1 MVGSAAAATG
11 DEEAGAAGG
20 DPQPSTRSL
29 RGLDAINVLMA
40 DVRDGVGPYLAV
52 FLKGGEHWDSG
63 AIGIAMAASSIAAAI
78 FQVPAGLLVD
88 ATRWKRLL
96 IAVSGLMIGAGCLLI
111 VLFPKFLA
119 VIAAQAML
127 GAASAIIPPAIAA
140 VSLGLVGRRLLDAR
154 VSRNESFNHGGN
166 LIAAVLAGAL
176 GTWFGYHWIFYL
188 VCAFAASSAAVVTLI
203 NPKEIDHERA
213 RGGEDPA
220 NKCDPVAVRD
230 LLKRRDLLIFLA
242 SVVLFHFG
250 NAAML
255 PMAGQVLAQAHPG
268 SDTIAL
274 SACII
279 AAQFVM
285 VGVAWAVGRAS
296 ARGVGRKAIFLVA
309 LAVLPVRGVLFTLT
323 DSPYGVVG
331 IQLLDGV
338 AAGIFGV
345 ISVLI
350 ASDLTRGTGRFNF
363 AQGLMALSVGIGATL
378 SNATAGYVVQWFGF
392 TTGFLYLAVIACAG
406 LAFFALLMPE
416 TGNGRAGRPDG
427 SQAGSGQA
435 GDGQAGDGQAR
446 RDEAGSKAAAA

>member
-1 MVGSAAAATG
+1 MNANGMRVEDARADAAS
-11 DEEAGAAGG
+11 EGA
-20 DPQPSTRSL
+20 QPSARSL

-88 ATRWKRLL
+88 GTKTKRLL
-96 IAVSGLMIGAGCLLI
+96 IAASGLMIGTGCLLI
-111 VLFPKFLA
+111 VLFPRFFA

-166 LIAAVLAGAL
+166 LLAAVLAGAL
-176 GTWFGYHWIFYL
+176 GTYLGYHWIFYL
-188 VCAFAASSAAVVTLI
+188 VCAFAVASAGIVALI
-203 NPKEIDHERA
+203 NPAEIDHERA
-213 RGGEDPA
+213 RGGEDA
-220 NKCDPVAVRD
+220 SGKGEPVPIRD
-230 LLKRRDLLIFLA
+230 LLKRRDLRIFLA

-255 PMAGQVLAQAHPG
+255 PMAGQVLAQTHPG

-285 VGVAWAVGRAS
+285 VGVAWAVGQAS
-296 ARGVGRKAIFLVA
+296 AKGVGRKTIFLVA
-309 LAVLPVRGVLFTLT
+309 MAVLPVRGVLFTLT
-323 DSPYGVVG
+323 DSPYAVVG

-350 ASDLTRGTGRFNF
+350 ASDLMRGTGRFNF

-392 TTGFLYLAVIACAG
+392 TAGFLYLAAIAGCG
-406 LAFFALLMPE
+406 LAFFVAFMPE
-416 TGNGRAGRPDG
+416 T
-427 SQAGSGQA
+427 
-435 GDGQAGDGQAR
+435 
-446 RDEAGSKAAAA
+446 RDPSANLASATPALA

>member
-1 MVGSAAAATG
+1 MVGTATAPAGEGQADGSA
-11 DEEAGAAGG
+11 G
-20 DPQPSTRSL
+20 DPNPSARSL

-52 FLKGGEHWDSG
+52 FLKGGEQWDSG
-63 AIGIAMAASSIAAAI
+63 AIGIAMAASSIAAAV

-88 ATRWKRLL
+88 GTRAKRLL
-96 IAVSGLMIGAGCLLI
+96 IAGSGLMIGLGCLLI
-111 VLFPKFLA
+111 AAYPRFLA

-154 VSRNESFNHGGN
+154 VSRNESFNHAGN

-176 GTWFGYHWIFYL
+176 GTYLGYHWIFYL
-188 VCAFAASSAAVVTLI
+188 VCAFAVSSALIVTLI

-220 NKCDPVAVRD
+220 NKCEPVAVRD
-230 LLKRRDLLIFLA
+230 LLHRRDLQIFLA

-255 PMAGQVLAQAHPG
+255 PMAGQVLAQTHPG
-268 SDTIAL
+268 SDTAAL

-285 VGVAWAVGRAS
+285 VGVAWLVGQAS
-296 ARGVGRKAIFLVA
+296 ARGVGRKTIFLVA
-309 LAVLPVRGVLFTLT
+309 LAVLPVRGILFTLT
-323 DSPYGVVG
+323 SSPYGVVA

-363 AQGLMALSVGIGATL
+363 AQGLMALSVGVGATL

-392 TTGFLYLAVIACAG
+392 MAGFLYLTAIACAG

-416 TGNGRAGRPDG
+416 TGTGRT
-427 SQAGSGQA
+427 SQP
-435 GDGQAGDGQAR
+435 
-446 RDEAGSKAAAA
+446 AAAPAAA